1 MLVTT
6 IENWYKL
13 RKMAKL
19 SPESKQ
25 LIINLKNRLLD
36 IVDESKAVEFAILN
50 RFGETAET
58 LDSLEQLTEIA
69 LQAESRFSQ
78 LSNLEIRAAQSQP
91 MISPDLLRFIE
102 EVIKTTQ
109 VPIPALMRSVEEI
122 KLEWS

>member
-1 MLVTT
+1 MQ
-6 IENWYKL
+6 
-13 RKMAKL
+13 R
-19 SPESKQ
+19 Q
-25 LIINLKNRLLD
+25 
-36 IVDESKAVEFAILN
+36 
-50 RFGETAET
+50 
-58 LDSLEQLTEIA
+58 IA

-109 VPIPALMRSVEEI
+109 VRIPALMRSVEEI

>member
-1 MLVTT
+1 
-6 IENWYKL
+6 
-13 RKMAKL
+13 MAKL

-91 MISPDLLRFIE
+91 IISPDLLRFIE

-109 VPIPALMRSVEEI
+109 VRIPALMRSVEEI